1 MPILQHQ
8 PDIYPQ
14 TLLDADF
21 LEQRT
26 ESNWWIASTRPRGEK
41 KLITRLAQREIPHYC
56 PLYEKRYRSPA
67 GRIRTSYNPLFPNYV
82 FINSTET
89 ERYSALTT
97 DQICRMVHVVDE
109 AQLIAE
115 LRQVQSA
122 IESGIPL
129 TPESKLLPG
138 SRVRVKNGPFRG
150 FEGQVIRREGKT
162 RLLLTIAFL
171 ESGVSME
178 LDECQVVPV

>member
-1 MPILQHQ
+1 MPILEHQ
-8 PDIYPQ
+8 PDIYPH
-14 TLLDADF
+14 TLLHDEF
-21 LEQRT
+21 LASRT
-26 ESNWWIASTRPRGEK
+26 DSTWWIATTRPRAEK
-41 KLITRLAQREIPHYC
+41 KLITKLAQHEIPHYC
-56 PLYEKRYRSPA
+56 PLFAKRYRSPA

-82 FINSTET
+82 FINSTED

-97 DQICRMVHVVDE
+97 DQICRLVHVVDE
-109 AQLIAE
+109 SQLITE
-115 LRQVQSA
+115 LRQVQRA

-129 TPESKLLPG
+129 MPESKLHPG
-138 SRVRVKNGPFRG
+138 ARVRVKNGPFRD

-178 LDECQVVPV
+178 LDECQVVPL

>member
-1 MPILQHQ
+1 MPILEHQ
-8 PDIYPQ
+8 PDIYPF
-14 TLLDADF
+14 TLLSDEFLAARAD
-21 LEQRT
+21 
-26 ESNWWIASTRPRGEK
+26 SSWWIATTRPRAEK
-41 KLITRLAQREIPHYC
+41 KLITQLAQREIPHYC

-82 FINSTET
+82 FINSNET

-97 DQICRMVHVVDE
+97 DQICRLVHVVDE
-109 AQLIAE
+109 TQLITE
-115 LRQVQSA
+115 LRQVQAA
-122 IESGIPL
+122 IESGMPL
-129 TPESKLLPG
+129 TPESKLHRG
-138 SRVRVKNGPFRG
+138 ARVRVKNGPFRG

-178 LDECQVVPV
+178 LDECQVTPV